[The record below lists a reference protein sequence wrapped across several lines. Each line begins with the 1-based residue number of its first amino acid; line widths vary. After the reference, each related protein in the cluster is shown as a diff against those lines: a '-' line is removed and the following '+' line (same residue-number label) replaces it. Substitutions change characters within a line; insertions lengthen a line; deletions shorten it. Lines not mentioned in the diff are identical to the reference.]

1 MCPRLTVEPRAKK
14 SAGSSRA
21 GAVDVSQA
29 ELFSWTHR
37 AGFAGQDMVDSISM
51 SEDWVLLSSCKE
63 IRKHREK
70 QFREAQELVIASL
83 RAELKDCKAELAGV
97 LQELGNGQAGDPV
110 VTQQLMS
117 ANDSL
122 SRQNE
127 ELKANA
133 SALTAEAVELRAQFV
148 ALEGEYTSLTTINKG
163 LTERIR
169 KLEKST
175 EKSTR
180 APAPS
185 WALQPM
191 SWAQAQYK
199 LSELVNSSVNS
210 IGSCKPAGSS

>member
-1 MCPRLTVEPRAKK
+1 M
-14 SAGSSRA
+14 
-21 GAVDVSQA
+21 SQA
-29 ELFSWTHR
+29 ELFSSTHR
-37 AGFAGQDMVDSISM
+37 ASFAGQDMVDSISM

-70 QFREAQELVIASL
+70 QPREAQELTIASL
-83 RAELKDCKAELAGV
+83 RTKDCKAELADV
-97 LQELGNGQAGDPV
+97 LHEFGNGQAGDPV

-163 LTERIR
+163 LTDRIR